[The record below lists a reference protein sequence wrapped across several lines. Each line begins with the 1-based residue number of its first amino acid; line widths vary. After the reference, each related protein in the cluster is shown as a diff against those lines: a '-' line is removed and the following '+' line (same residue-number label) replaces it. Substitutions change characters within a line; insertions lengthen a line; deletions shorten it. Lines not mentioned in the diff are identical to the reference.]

1 MSPVRLLPWFVHEAI
16 EYVVGVFFVLAP
28 FVFDFRD
35 EPAFPV
41 FIAVGVVV
49 LAVALLS
56 KGPAGV
62 VDVLP
67 PRVHAALD
75 YLLGFFLILAPFLFG
90 FDQVETALQLS
101 IFIGVAHIV
110 VTLVT
115 AFPLETEP
123 AAETQGTRSDRSP
136 GSGAPSP

>member
-1 MSPVRLLPWFVHEAI
+1 MSPVRLVPWFVHAAI
-16 EYVVGVFFVLAP
+16 EYVAGVFFVLAP

-56 KGPAGV
+56 RGPAGV

-67 PRVHAALD
+67 PKVHAALD

-90 FDQVETALQLS
+90 FDEVETALRLS
-101 IFIGVAHIV
+101 VFIGVAHIV
-110 VTLVT
+110 LTLVT
-115 AFPLETEP
+115 AFPLDAEP
-123 AAETQGTRSDRSP
+123 AEGAGVGRSDGSP

>member
-1 MSPVRLLPWFVHEAI
+1 MSPIRLVPWFVHEAI
-16 EYVVGVFFVLAP
+16 EYVAGVFFVLAP

-35 EPAFPV
+35 ETAFPV

-56 KGPAGV
+56 RGPAGV

-67 PRVHAALD
+67 AKVHAGLD

-90 FDQVETALQLS
+90 FDQVEAALRLS
-101 IFIGVAHIV
+101 VFIGVTHIV
-110 VTLVT
+110 LTLLT
-115 AFPLETEP
+115 AFPVETEGAGAG
-123 AAETQGTRSDRSP
+123 AAARSDRSP
-136 GSGAPSP
+136 GGGASTP